1 MTKTKD
7 YLSNWVGF
15 EDVFRTFDSIL
26 EGNKKFVTQSFPP
39 YNIRRTS
46 ENSYVIEMAMAGFGK
61 SDVEITM
68 DGNQLK
74 VSGNIEQKNDDYI
87 YKGISE
93 RSFNKTFTLADNV
106 VIKNAEMINGMLKV
120 VLDRVLPYKPD
131 PVKIEVK

>member
-74 VSGNIEQKNDDYI
+74 VSGKIEQKNDDYI